1 MSTEIPD
8 GDPAPDHDVRALLR
22 ITPFRRL
29 WLALGLS
36 SLGDWLGLLAT
47 AALAGSLASGSYTS
61 QNFAVAGV
69 FLLRLAPAVV
79 LGPLAGALAD
89 RFDRRWTLVFGD
101 LARFA
106 LFVSIVLVGTLPW
119 LYVATVLIECVALF
133 WGPANDATIP
143 NLVPR
148 RRLEAANQVT
158 LVATYGSAPIAAA
171 LYTVLALIADGAT
184 AMPSLPDVNPITVA
198 LWANAI
204 TFLISALVIWRLDF
218 PPMPRRSATRQV
230 GVIRSILDGWRFVA
244 STPVVRGLVLGMLGA
259 FAAGGFVVGLAQTFV
274 GDLGAGQPGFG
285 VLFGAVFVGLAGGMW
300 IGPLVLSGLSRRRL
314 FGLALVC
321 AGVFLLLLALVPN
334 MTLAIVFTVGLG
346 LCGGVAWV
354 TGYTLL
360 GLEVDD
366 EVRGRTFGLVH
377 SSARVVLVLVLAI
390 GPALAA
396 LVGRHTLVLPGGEQ
410 LVYNGASWVFGLAGL
425 LAIAM
430 GITAYRQMDDRP
442 GVKLHSDLLHLW
454 SGRHEGL
461 PARSAARS
469 HNGWFIAFEGG
480 DGTGKSTQARVFAD
494 WLRIDQGH
502 DVVLTREPGA
512 TAIGV
517 RLREVLLGEGEAVGP
532 RAEALL
538 FAADRAHHVD
548 SLVKPALARGAIVIT
563 DRYVDSSIA
572 YQGAGRAL
580 DADEIA
586 YISRWATGGLVPDL
600 TVLLDIPPEI
610 SRIRRANDPKRSGA
624 DRLEAQPEEFHQ
636 RVRERFLE
644 LARKEPQRYL
654 VLDGSDPREEIQE
667 AIRRRV
673 RDVVPISRKRRAE
686 LAARLAAEEDDRNRR
701 AGAEAEVL
709 RLDAELRGR
718 SRDEARARQ
727 EATRRAREEADRQL
741 QEEANRQYEEESRRD
756 TAVSRPTPGAPT
768 DPEPHQFGPPPGS
781 LPVPPPVS
789 PALPVPVDPPS
800 PPAVAVPAGHL
811 PTELPVSRDAAIT
824 VDRPTPE
831 EDNGIRIVRL
841 APAERASAGAFRLTS
856 AEDGAEAEAEPSRRP
871 RGGHALSVPRRAWF
885 TNEPPTH
892 EAPDETAGQGLV
904 ETAGLPADQVFD
916 QEADRAPDGHADR
929 GRATP
934 WLGET
939 ERLPILT
946 TDQHLGHLDHSDHS
960 DHSEDLEVADEA
972 SEVVPDPSQAPT
984 AEIDLRDELFGR
996 GWGGR

>member
-1 MSTEIPD
+1 MTGRTAEAGTDVSTEIPD

-47 AALAGSLASGSYTS
+47 AALAGSLAGGSYTS

-89 RFDRRWTLVFGD
+89 RLDRRWTLVFGD

-106 LFVSIVLVGTLPW
+106 LFVSIVVVGTLPW

-300 IGPLVLSGLSRRRL
+300 IGPRVLSGLSRRRL
-314 FGLALVC
+314 FGISLVC
-321 AGVFLLLLALVPN
+321 AGVFLLLLALVPS
-334 MTLAIVFTVGLG
+334 MILAIVFTVGLG

-377 SSARVVLVLVLAI
+377 SSARVVLVLVLAT

-396 LVGRHTLVLPGGEQ
+396 LVGRHTLVLPWGEQ
-410 LVYNGASWVFGLAGL
+410 LTYNGASWVFGLAGL

-430 GITAYRQMDDRP
+430 GVTAYRQMDDRP
-442 GVKLHSDLLHLW
+442 GVTLRSDLLHLLP
-454 SGRHEGL
+454 GRHEGL
-461 PARSAARS
+461 PSRSAARS

-538 FAADRAHHVD
+538 FAADRAHHVG
-548 SLVKPALARGAIVIT
+548 SLVKPALARGRIVIT

-580 DADEIA
+580 DAEEIA

-636 RVRERFLE
+636 RVREGFLE
-644 LARKEPQRYL
+644 LARREPQRYL

-756 TAVSRPTPGAPT
+756 TTVPVRPEPTPVPPLVPAP
-768 DPEPHQFGPPPGS
+768 PA
-781 LPVPPPVS
+781 PPPVS
-789 PALPVPVDPPS
+789 VAPSADPTPADPS
-800 PPAVAVPAGHL
+800 VRARLRAC
-811 PTELPVSRDAAIT
+811 
-824 VDRPTPE
+824 RPT
-831 EDNGIRIVRL
+831 
-841 APAERASAGAFRLTS
+841 ASPGNCRPRRRRRS
-856 AEDGAEAEAEPSRRP
+856 PSTGPLPGRTPGSGSCGWRRP
-871 RGGHALSVPRRAWF
+871 RRPSPSPSLH
-885 TNEPPTH
+885 
-892 EAPDETAGQGLV
+892 
-904 ETAGLPADQVFD
+904 
-916 QEADRAPDGHADR
+916 
-929 GRATP
+929 
-934 WLGET
+934 
-939 ERLPILT
+939 
-946 TDQHLGHLDHSDHS
+946 
-960 DHSEDLEVADEA
+960 
-972 SEVVPDPSQAPT
+972 VVRVGAMP
-984 AEIDLRDELFGR
+984 
-996 GWGGR
+996 